1 MCIRDSLAAAPSGCV
16 AGDHVVQDEVED
28 PMVLKVLRLQR
39 ANVTFKVRELGAVV
53 DSTSSL
59 YHVSVGS
66 GNRR

>member
-1 MCIRDSLAAAPSGCV
+1 M
-16 AGDHVVQDEVED
+16 QDEVED